1 MMSQKIIFLQG
12 DNIFTSAKQAKI
24 FGQNTPIKT
33 SKYIFALSLSK
44 EPKKDEL
51 KKVNAL
57 LSAHEVTFTPN
68 LIITPRLGTQSSW
81 SSKAQDIF
89 KNVGIKT
96 VHRVERFKAFDVKDK
111 EKILKKTFDKMTES
125 HFSSLSDTKK
135 VFQKAQRKKL
145 ATYDIHLDTVLLD
158 KLNDDLGLALN
169 DVEKSYLNNLFQKLN
184 RSVTDAELMMFSQ
197 INSEHCRHKIFR
209 SKWKTDI
216 PFSHDSLF
224 DAIKS
229 TTKKDMEHILSA
241 YHDNSAVIKGN
252 GSSILEVGGDD
263 KYKNY
268 KGEVDTTIKVET
280 HNHPTGISPFE
291 GAATGSGGEIRDC
304 TATGRVA
311 RPKAGFMGLCISHL
325 RLGNELEPWED
336 KENKPDFLASPKDIL
351 IDAPI
356 GSAAYNN
363 EFGRPAIFG
372 YFRTL
377 EYQDL
382 GFHKP
387 IMLAGGIGSIK
398 EVQIKKGA
406 PKPGDAVIVLG
417 GPAMLIGL
425 GGGSAS
431 STKKTNENA
440 DLDFASVQRSN
451 PEMQRRAQQV
461 LDKFNERSSK
471 NPITFIHDVGAGGIS
486 NAIPEL
492 AKDTNLGVEI
502 NLENIDSADQTMSP
516 MELWCNESQERYV
529 FTIPMKK
536 VRALENICRKERC
549 PFSIAGQ
556 LTEEKIVKI
565 KFYEDEVVNLHL
577 DDLFGEIPLPDLI
590 AQDYDR
596 STIKEDLPT
605 NNLKKLIFNVL
616 NYPVVGSK
624 KFLITIGDRTVNGL
638 VFRDQLIGN
647 RQMPVSDYA
656 ATLDDYGTNS
666 GQVISIGE
674 KPNIAIEN
682 PEASSRMALA
692 EAITNQCGVKH
703 DALNKI
709 SFSANWMSSTKT
721 ADEKGDLVRGVQALA
736 NMADTLNVSIPVG
749 KDSLSMKVNWKK
761 NESEHTVTSPMTL
774 NISSFS
780 NVQDLY
786 KSVTPELS
794 TSDSTLL
801 HLWAH
806 TDKYRL
812 GGSALYQSFKL
823 YGGATPDIDDVN
835 LFKAMFE
842 VSQDLLDKNLIEAM
856 HDISDGG
863 LITTL
868 IEMALCS
875 NQGLNIDLDYS
886 DKEHIIP
893 KLFSEEAGLVIEVN
907 NEKLETVK
915 KYLNKKELF
924 FEEVAKKSKDKK
936 VNINSFK
943 EEIFSE
949 NLVTLFNQWST
960 VSHQIQ
966 KIRDSEEAA
975 AAEKKAYEKFDK
987 FLTPEIKF
995 KIPKPD
1001 KNLFSKRPKVALIR
1015 EQGINGHYDMAA
1027 ALMEAGFE
1035 VDDIHMSEFG
1045 LKTKDLDSYKG
1056 LVVPGGFSYGDV
1068 LGAGSG
1074 MSNTIMFNAKIR
1086 KIFKEFLS
1094 NDKNFGLGICNG
1106 CQFVSGIN
1114 EIIPGADNWPRFIK
1128 NDSDQYECRL
1138 VQLKIENSSSIFFK
1152 GMEGSVIPVMVSHG
1166 EGKAVFNSDEENVV
1180 ARYVDPNHASTTHYP
1195 FNPNGS
1201 AQGVAGVCNT
1211 DGRVMIM
1218 MPHPERT
1225 FLTKQYSWAP
1235 NDWDTH
1241 SPWFKMFDNAYQ
1253 YAKKN

>member
-1 MMSQKIIFLQG
+1 MKFQKIIFLEG
-12 DNIFTSAKQAKI
+12 ESIFSTTKQSKI
-24 FGQNTPIKT
+24 FGQTLPAKT
-33 SKYIFALSLSK
+33 SKYIFAMGLEKKIEKK
-44 EPKKDEL
+44 ELE
-51 KKVNAL
+51 KVKAL
-57 LSAHEVTFTPN
+57 LSADEVSFVPN
-68 LIITPRLGTQSSW
+68 FVITPRIGTQSSW

-89 KNVGIKT
+89 KNVGINA
-96 VHRVERFKAFDVKDK
+96 VHRLERFKAFDATDK
-111 EKILKKTFDKMTES
+111 EKIIENSFDKMTES
-125 HFSSLSDTKK
+125 YFSSLADSKK
-135 VFQKAQRKKL
+135 IFLKAQRKKL
-145 ATYDIHLDTVLLD
+145 ETYDIHKDSSLLD

-169 DVEKSYLNNLFQKLN
+169 IVEKSYLNELFQKLN
-184 RSVTDAELMMFSQ
+184 RSITDAELMMFSQ

-229 TTKKDMEHILSA
+229 TTKKDMKHILSA
-241 YHDNSAVIKGN
+241 YHDNSAVIKAN
-252 GSSILEVGGDD
+252 GKSVLEVGGDS

-291 GAATGSGGEIRDC
+291 GAATGTGGEIRDC
-304 TATGRVA
+304 AATGRVA
-311 RPKAGFMGLCISHL
+311 RPKAGFMGLCLSHL
-325 RLGNELEPWED
+325 RLGNRLEAWED
-336 KENKPDFLASPKDIL
+336 EENKPDFLASPKDIL
-351 IDAPI
+351 IDAPV
-356 GSAAYNN
+356 GSASYNN

-372 YFRTL
+372 YFRSL
-377 EYQDL
+377 EYKDL

-398 EVQIKKGA
+398 DVQIKKGV
-406 PKPGDAVIVLG
+406 PKAGDAVIVLG

-431 STKKTNENA
+431 STKKTNDNA

-461 LDKFNERSSK
+461 LDKFNEKSSK

-536 VRALENICRKERC
+536 LRALEDICQKERC
-549 PFSIAGQ
+549 PFSIAGY
-556 LTEEKIVKI
+556 LTEEKNVKI
-565 KFYEDEVVNLHL
+565 KFHKDEIVNLEL

-590 AQDYDR
+590 AQKYDR
-596 STIKEDLPT
+596 STVKEDLPSDD
-605 NNLKKLIFNVL
+605 LQSLIFNVL
-616 NYPVVGSK
+616 NYPAVGSK

-647 RQMPVSDYA
+647 RQIPVSDYA
-656 ATLDDYGTNS
+656 ATLDDYRTIS
-666 GQVISIGE
+666 GQVFSIGE

-682 PEASSRMALA
+682 PEASCRMALA
-692 EAITNQCGVKH
+692 EAITNVSGVKH
-703 DALNKI
+703 DALNEI

-736 NMADTLNVSIPVG
+736 NMADNLNVSVPVG
-749 KDSLSMKVNWKK
+749 KDSLSMKVNWK
-761 NESEHTVTSPMTL
+761 EDQSEHTVTSPMTL

-780 NVQDLY
+780 NVPDLN

-794 TSDSTLL
+794 NSDTTLL
-801 HLWAH
+801 HLWIH
-806 TDKYRL
+806 SDKYRL
-812 GGSALYQSFKL
+812 GGSALFQSFKL
-823 YGGATPDIDDVN
+823 YGGATPDIDNVN
-835 LFKAMFE
+835 QFKVLFEATQE
-842 VSQDLLDKNLIEAM
+842 LLDKGLIEAL

-863 LITTL
+863 LITSL

-875 NQGLNIDLDYS
+875 NQGLDINLDYS
-886 DKEHIIP
+886 DKEQIIP
-893 KLFSEEAGLVIEVN
+893 KLFSEEIGLVIEVK
-907 NEKLETVK
+907 NEKFESVRS
-915 KYLNKKELF
+915 YLIEKELF
-924 FEEVAKKSKDKK
+924 FENVAKKNNDKK
-936 VNINSFK
+936 ININCFK

-949 NLVTLFNQWST
+949 DLITLFNQWSK
-960 VSHQIQ
+960 VSHEIQ
-966 KIRDSEEAA
+966 KIRDSEDTAL
-975 AAEKKAYEKFDK
+975 AEKVAYEKFDK
-987 FLTPEIKF
+987 FLTPEINF
-995 KIPKPD
+995 LIPKPD
-1001 KNLFSKRPKVALIR
+1001 KNLFRKRPKIALIR
-1015 EQGINGHYDMAA
+1015 EQGINGQYDMAA

-1035 VDDIHMSEFG
+1035 VKDLHMSEFG
-1045 LKTKDLDSYKG
+1045 SSIKELDSYKG

-1074 MSNTIMFNAKIR
+1074 MSNTILFNRKIR
-1086 KIFKEFLS
+1086 KILSDFLS

-1114 EIIPGADNWPRFIK
+1114 EIIPGASNWPKFIK

-1166 EGKAVFNSDEENVV
+1166 EGKAVFSKDEENIV
-1180 ARYVDPNHASTTHYP
+1180 ARYVDPNHLTTTHYP

-1201 AQGVAGVCNT
+1201 AQGVAGVCNN
-1211 DGRVMIM
+1211 DGRIMIM

-1225 FLTKQYSWAP
+1225 YLTKQYSWAP
-1235 NDWDTH
+1235 KEWGVH